1 MGYTTQALP
10 FLLVLILYVL
20 WGDIFVIFALM
31 NVKKQ
36 LNPSIMEMLSKPKLS
51 DPPKSNPAFTGMFPS
66 DGEQGDLPPENP
78 SFDVD
83 GLRRGVSQVESA
95 GGILMM
101 NPTSSATGEFG
112 QLYNEIK
119 DLPFMR
125 GIDRKTFSEDR
136 ELQSKV
142 FRMRVE
148 GDLPNIPSL
157 RGNAIDLTEE
167 YAPQLGNDWEYTL
180 DEVAAISNYI
190 GRQGTRDYFGAIRD
204 GIDYKPSGVNKSVE
218 EYLELYR
225 QGRDKGAKEFN
236 DPNTF
241 KD

>member
-1 MGYTTQALP
+1 MIYD
-10 FLLVLILYVL
+10 L
-20 WGDIFVIFALM
+20 WGDIFVIFAFM
-31 NVKKQ
+31 NVNKQ
-36 LNPSIMEMLSKPKLS
+36 LPPSIMEMLSRSQPS
-51 DPPKSNPAFTGMFPS
+51 DPPKSNPAFYGSFPS
-66 DGEQGDLPPENP
+66 DGEQGDLPPEAP
-78 SFDVD
+78 LFDVE

-95 GGILMM
+95 GGVLMM
-101 NPTSSATGEFG
+101 NPYSSATGEFG

-119 DLPFMR
+119 DLPFMN

-157 RGNAIDLTEE
+157 RGNATDLTEE
-167 YAPQLGNDWEYTL
+167 YAPQLGDDWDYSL

-190 GRQGTRDYFGAIRD
+190 GRQGSRNYFSSIRD
-204 GIDYKPSGVNKSVE
+204 GREYKPSGVNKSVE

-225 QGRDKGAKEFN
+225 QGRDEGTEEFQ
-236 DPNTF
+236 DPIMPSNF
-241 KD
+241 KH